1 MKMFELQCSRIK
13 FHEPSQ
19 ELFFAKALHLGTQF
33 PSYVI
38 WPKLLQNK
46 LKVRLNIVFL
56 ITDQG
61 IDEANLPA
69 EQVNQNNAAGEEAT
83 NPNDAWTTVNE
94 DQVENEVIEDQGD
107 KINADENQDWNQY
120 PTIDEI
126 DQGRNL
132 DNAILE
138 AATAS
143 QINFV
148 DEPILSES
156 KINEDSNM
164 NTLIQDE
171 TQIEDTKT
179 IAAATETASVQ
190 GVKLHQCFLKQYE
203 AFR

>member
-1 MKMFELQCSRIK
+1 MF
-13 FHEPSQ
+13 
-19 ELFFAKALHLGTQF
+19 
-33 PSYVI
+33 
-38 WPKLLQNK
+38 
-46 LKVRLNIVFL
+46 FL

-61 IDEANLPA
+61 IDEANIPA
-69 EQVNQNNAAGEEAT
+69 DEVNQNNAAGEEAT

-94 DQVENEVIEDQGD
+94 DQGENEVIEDQGD

-132 DNAILE
+132 DKAILE

-179 IAAATETASVQ
+179 HTVAAATEAASVQ
-190 GVKLHQCFLKQYE
+190 GVKLHRCFLKHYE
-203 AFR
+203 VF